1 MADIHGTCDE
11 RFEAVRGALAKN
23 LDSGE
28 ELGASI
34 VVDIDGD
41 NVVDMWGGFRDEART
56 IPWDEHTITNV
67 WSSTKTVTSLA
78 ALMLVDRGELDVD
91 QPVAKYWPEFAANGK
106 QDVLVRH
113 VMSHASGVSGLD
125 QPAPVEVLYDWEQ
138 ATSRMAAQA
147 PWWEPGTASG
157 YHALNYGHL
166 VGEIVRR
173 ISGKTLKQFVA
184 EEIAGPLGADFQ
196 IGAAESDWDRIA
208 PVVPP
213 PPLPIDLEALG
224 MDSPAV
230 KTFTGPVLAAD
241 DANTPDW
248 RRADIGAANGHGN
261 ARSVARVMSVV
272 ARGGEVD
279 GVRLL
284 GPETIDVIFREQFNG
299 IDLVLGVPLRFGI
312 GYGLPLAGAVAYIPD
327 EKICFWGGWGGS
339 IILMDLG
346 RRMTVSYMM
355 NKMGPGV
362 VGSDRSGAY
371 VRRSTTRS
379 PSKRRAA
386 PRPQGRRISRSA
398 ASTSCTAPAAVISGS
413 PSDSGMPIPS
423 AAATASTAT
432 VSGAYRSLNVPS
444 SMPRRTTSATSRRH
458 AVLSRSASARIS
470 GSRMPKCQDSIHSRP
485 ASGVSGSYPVSDLVR
500 IRSSCSHGS
509 TDARDLGLQLGDLRA
524 RRVPERRHQ
533 QVLARAEVVLQG
545 ADRDAAFGRHV
556 GEASGVG
563 APVRDDPAGGL
574 EHRDLAAPRPR
585 PGPSTRAAG
594 RRSGYRGLEVRRGH
608 GAVLPSSRTG
618 VVIPFAKY
626 RGRNRAVTTM
636 TITPTTREPAPIRK
650 IPPIPWKLE

>member
-11 RFEAVRGALAKN
+11 RFEAVRSALAQN

-41 NVVDMWGGFRDEART
+41 HVVDVWGGFRDQART
-56 IPWDEHTITNV
+56 TPWDEHTITNV

-173 ISGKTLKQFVA
+173 ISGKSLKQFVA
-184 EEIAGPLGADFQ
+184 EQIAGPLGADFQ

-230 KTFTGPVLAAD
+230 KTFTGPILVAD
-241 DANTPDW
+241 DANTPGW

-261 ARSVARVMSVV
+261 ARSVAKIMSVV
-272 ARGGEVD
+272 SRGGEVN

-284 GPETIDVIFREQFNG
+284 SPETIDVIFREQLNG

-312 GYGLPLAGAVAYIPD
+312 GYGLPLAAAVPYIPD

-339 IILMDLG
+339 VILMDTRPPDDGLLHDEQDGPG
-346 RRMTVSYMM
+346 RRRLR
-355 NKMGPGV
+355 PE
-362 VGSDRSGAY
+362 RR
-371 VRRSTTRS
+371 VRAGGL
-379 PSKRRAA
+379 RRGDPVNAA
-386 PRPQGRRISRSA
+386 RARPQGRRNSRNA
-398 ASTSCTAPAAVISGS
+398 ASTVCTAPEAVMAGS

-432 VSGAYRSLNVPS
+432 VSGAYRSLKVPS
-444 SMPRRTTSATSRRH
+444 SMPRLTTSATSRRQ

-485 ASGVSGSYPVSDLVR
+485 ASGVSGSYPVSDLTR

-509 TDARDLGLQLGDLRA
+509 LMPATSASSSAISVLDACRN
-524 RRVPERRHQ
+524 
-533 QVLARAEVVLQG
+533 
-545 ADRDAAFGRHV
+545 AATSR
-556 GEASGVG
+556 
-563 APVRDDPAGGL
+563 
-574 EHRDLAAPRPR
+574 
-585 PGPSTRAAG
+585 
-594 RRSGYRGLEVRRGH
+594 
-608 GAVLPSSRTG
+608 SSR
-618 VVIPFAKY
+618 
-626 RGRNRAVTTM
+626 
-636 TITPTTREPAPIRK
+636 EPK
-650 IPPIPWKLE
+650 